1 MWDITSRHRLQ
12 GLLLHEV
19 FLSVSQSIDLA
30 QAVSTRQSNQT
41 RRTKTSSNAPSESRK
56 FPPQLKTTQGGL
68 LGGKQKRR
76 HSSQAHR
83 RAHSRKD
90 IMCILLMPTRAT
102 AHVTGC
108 LYCFHDGLEP
118 VGYVDNFPL
127 PSAVEFLV
135 GHGVRDEDRCRSFL
149 WTLFSVSCMNLHESR
164 FEHCLWWWNKH
175 VSPRCLWPFPLPL
188 PLPLHFPWA
197 LN

>member
-1 MWDITSRHRLQ
+1 MGHNSRHRLQ

-41 RRTKTSSNAPSESRK
+41 RRTKTSSNAPARAESSLPIENHSGWVAGWETK
-56 FPPQLKTTQGGL
+56 EKALKPSA
-68 LGGKQKRR
+68 
-76 HSSQAHR
+76 SS
-83 RAHSRKD
+83 AHSRKD

-118 VGYVDNFPL
+118 VGNVDNFPL
-127 PSAVEFLV
+127 PSAVEFLL
-135 GHGVRDEDRCRSFL
+135 GHGVRDEDLCRSFL
-149 WTLFSVSCMNLHESR
+149 RTLFSVSCMNLHESR

-188 PLPLHFPWA
+188 PLPLHFPLA